1 MKSTIKNERTNSKT
15 INKHINL
22 PNKII
27 SEKAERKGMK
37 LIIKIKKKTLQQK
50 EKR

>member
-37 LIIKIKKKTLQQK
+37 LIIKF
-50 EKR
+50 